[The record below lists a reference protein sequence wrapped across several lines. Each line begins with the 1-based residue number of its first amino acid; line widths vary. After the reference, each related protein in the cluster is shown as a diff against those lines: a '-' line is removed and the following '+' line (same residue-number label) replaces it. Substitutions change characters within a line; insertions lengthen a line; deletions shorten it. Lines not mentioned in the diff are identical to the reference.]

1 MKIKEKV
8 KTVYRRAEAK
18 KQATEKQLRKGG
30 KKAKFSRK
38 KLVDEIMFEA
48 KVLGRHMGSAIII
61 AEEVADEVENWANK
75 RAFITEEDITRV
87 ASKKLEKYDK
97 DLAYIYKNR
106 DTII

>member
-1 MKIKEKV
+1 MKV
-8 KTVYRRAEAK
+8 KDKVRTVIKRAKAE
-18 KQATEKQLRKGG
+18 KQAAEKQARKSG
-30 KKAKFSRK
+30 KKTKFSRK
-38 KLVDEIMFEA
+38 KLTAEIMFEA
-48 KVLGRHMGSAIII
+48 KVLGRHMGATAII
-61 AEEVADEVENWANK
+61 AEKVADEVEDWAKK